1 MLFEDVV
8 QNRGCSWLFLFLSP
22 KSRMTVSLRV
32 CFFLIAPLI
41 ESITVTRD
49 FSSSFLTGWIS
60 WNDILLRDIESES
73 DVREIW
79 RNLTV
84 CLRIEGEEGKNCQV
98 AIYEVIMLEN
108 QFLLRKQSVEDHF
121 LARRGKGGSIGIHSS
136 PVLRFNSITNSL
148 LLTSSLFRLIKAR
161 SNRHSRDKSH
171 SNFFFKRL

>member
-22 KSRMTVSLRV
+22 KSRMTRVFLCV

-41 ESITVTRD
+41 ESISVIRD

-79 RNLTV
+79 RSLTV
-84 CLRIEGEEGKNCQV
+84 CLRIEGEEGPHG
-98 AIYEVIMLEN
+98 I
-108 QFLLRKQSVEDHF
+108 
-121 LARRGKGGSIGIHSS
+121 AR
-136 PVLRFNSITNSL
+136 
-148 LLTSSLFRLIKAR
+148 
-161 SNRHSRDKSH
+161 
-171 SNFFFKRL
+171 